1 MHGDCERAVSTPPVV
16 LRGCFAEEAE
26 RGVRNMLANIG
37 VNTDSPD
44 VIDTPKR
51 VVKAMQEMTS
61 GYEVKIDKLLA
72 VGFDGDKYDAI
83 IALRDIAFVSMCE
96 HHMLPF
102 IGTAGVAYIPQ
113 ADADGKYRV
122 VGISKLARLVD
133 AYARRLQL
141 QERMTTQISDA
152 LETHLKPRG
161 VAVIVEAHHSCM
173 SCRGVRKSGSTMATS
188 VLTGLFKKDIAARAE
203 VLAMIRGPR

>member
-1 MHGDCERAVSTPPVV
+1 MTPSRGIYKDVCEQGIRNLLAH
-16 LRGCFAEEAE
+16 L
-26 RGVRNMLANIG
+26 GVDA
-37 VNTDSPD
+37 TSPD
-44 VIDTPKR
+44 VIDTPQR
-51 VVKAMQEMTS
+51 VVKAMMEMTV
-61 GYEVKIDKLLA
+61 GYDVDVKKLLA

-83 IALRDIAFVSMCE
+83 IALRGISFVSMCE

-113 ADADGKYRV
+113 ADAEGKYRV

-141 QERMTTQISDA
+141 QERMTSQIADA
-152 LETHLKPRG
+152 LETHLQPRA

-188 VLTGLFKKDIAARAE
+188 VLTGLFKEDSAARAE
-203 VLAMIRGPR
+203 VLSMIRGTT